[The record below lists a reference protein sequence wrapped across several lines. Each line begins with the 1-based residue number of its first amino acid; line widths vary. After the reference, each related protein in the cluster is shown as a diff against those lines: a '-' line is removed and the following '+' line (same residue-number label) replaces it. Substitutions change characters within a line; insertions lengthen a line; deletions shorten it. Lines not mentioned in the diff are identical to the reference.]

1 MKRLLL
7 LITLALSLPS
17 CDHLRTYTGP
27 PITGSFEYQGFKIAG
42 TIHPTK

>member
-7 LITLALSLPS
+7 LALIALSLPS
-17 CDHLRTYTGP
+17 CDHLRTSTGP
-27 PITGSFEYQGFKIAG
+27 PITGSFEYKGFKIAG